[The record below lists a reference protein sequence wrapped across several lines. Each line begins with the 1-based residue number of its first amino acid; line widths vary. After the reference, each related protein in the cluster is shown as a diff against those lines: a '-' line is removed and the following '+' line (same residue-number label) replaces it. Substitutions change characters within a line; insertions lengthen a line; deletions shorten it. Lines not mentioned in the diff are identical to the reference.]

1 VTLQCRFLFAL
12 IGQFQEVKGGM
23 EARLTGLDYA
33 IVVGYIAFALGIGV
47 LLARRAAQSIAQYF
61 AAGREL
67 PWWLAGTSMVAT
79 TFASDTP
86 LAVTGIVRTQ
96 GISGNWFW
104 WGGALANMLGTF
116 FFAPLWRRSE
126 VLTDLEFI
134 AIRYHGAPA
143 NFLRGFR
150 VLYSSLIANSII
162 MGWVIAAMV
171 KIVQTTF
178 GWEPKTALAVLIT
191 VAFAYTILAGLWGV
205 VLTDFVQF
213 ALAMTGAIWLAVA
226 ALGAIGGGAM
236 LVQRL
241 SEQGHAKLLAFIPLL
256 SDRELLFA
264 FLTYVLVQWW
274 AVGRPDGEGYIAQRI
289 LATKDERNAVLS
301 FLWFAF
307 AHYVLRPWWWI
318 VVALVSLLL
327 MPKMQKPL
335 GDEGAYP
342 AMMVKLLPPGAL
354 GIMVAAMLAAFMST
368 MDTHMN
374 WAASYLVNDF
384 YRPFI
389 KPDADERHY
398 VLVGRIATAVILAL
412 GVATALVTERVEA
425 AWKLLAGL
433 NAGIGLVSIL
443 RWLWWRVN
451 AWSEISAMA
460 TALVVNSAIYL
471 LAWLSNPTAA
481 FLAATEGFPLRLLI
495 IVVLVQVA
503 WVLVTLATQ
512 PEPME
517 KLVTFYRK
525 VRPPGWWK
533 PVAEAAGLPAE
544 PLDWRWLLGW
554 IGGVVLI
561 YGGLVAMG
569 GLLLSQVH
577 WLLGGGITAALGLIG
592 VRAGLKAVFGGRK
605 FDAKTA

>member
-1 VTLQCRFLFAL
+1 MAL
-12 IGQFQEVKGGM
+12 LHNKSTALEVKGEM

-33 IVVGYIAFALGIGV
+33 IVVGYIVFALGVGV

-67 PWWLAGTSMVAT
+67 PWWIAGTSMVAT

-104 WGGALANMLGTF
+104 WGGAFANMLGTF

-150 VLYSSLIANSII
+150 VLYSSLIANSIV

-226 ALGAIGGGAM
+226 ALGAIGSGAI

-241 SEQGHAKLLAFIPLL
+241 SEHGHAKLLSFVP
-256 SDRELLFA
+256 SPTDSELWFA

-318 VVALVSLLL
+318 VVALVSVLL

-342 AMMVKLLPPGAL
+342 AMMVQLLPPGAL

-389 KPDADERHY
+389 KPIADERHY

-460 TALVVNSAIYL
+460 TALIVNSAIYL
-471 LAWLSNPTAA
+471 LAWLGNPIATY
-481 FLAATEGFPLRLLI
+481 LTTTEGFPLRLLI

-503 WVLVTLATQ
+503 WVLVTLVTQ

-517 KLVTFYRK
+517 KLVTFYYK

-533 PVAEAAGLPAE
+533 PIAEAAGLPTE
-544 PLDWRWLLGW
+544 PLNWRWVLGW
-554 IGGVVLI
+554 IGGVALI

-577 WLLGGGITAALGLIG
+577 WLLGGGMAAALGLIG
-592 VRAGLKAVFGGRK
+592 VRAGLKAVFGERRFETK
-605 FDAKTA
+605 AA

>member
-1 VTLQCRFLFAL
+1 
-12 IGQFQEVKGGM
+12 M
-23 EARLTGLDYA
+23 EAKLTTLDYA
-33 IVVGYIAFALGIGV
+33 IVVGYIVFAMVIGV
-47 LLARRAAQSIAQYF
+47 ILARKASKSISQYF

-104 WGGALANMLGTF
+104 WSGALANMLGTF

-126 VLTDLEFI
+126 ALTDLEFI
-134 AIRYHGAPA
+134 ALRYHGVPA
-143 NFLRGFR
+143 NFLRCFR
-150 VLYSSLIANSII
+150 VLYSSLISNSIV

-178 GWEPKTALAVLIT
+178 GWEPKTALAVLIF
-191 VAFAYTILAGLWGV
+191 VAFFYTILSGLWGV
-205 VLTDFVQF
+205 VLTDLVQF
-213 ALAMTGAIWLAVA
+213 VLAMAGSIWLAVE
-226 ALGAIGGGAM
+226 ALKEIGGSTM

-241 SEQGHAKLLAFIPLL
+241 SEQGLTVRLAFIP
-256 SDRELLFA
+256 SPENSKIWFA
-264 FLTYVLVQWW
+264 FLTYILVQWW

-289 LATKDERNAVLS
+289 LSTKDERNALLS

-327 MPKMQKPL
+327 IPQMQKPL

-342 AMMVKLLPPGAL
+342 VMMVQLLPSGAL

-368 MDTHMN
+368 MDTHLN

-389 KPDADERHY
+389 KPNGDERHY
-398 VLVGRIATAVILAL
+398 VLVGRIATTFILAF
-412 GVATALVTERVEA
+412 GVAAALVTEQVEA

-433 NAGIGLVSIL
+433 NAGVGLVSIL

-460 TALVVNSAIYL
+460 TALIVNSAIYL
-471 LAWLSNPTAA
+471 LAWLGEPKAG
-481 FLAATEGFPLRLLI
+481 FLTTMEGFPLRLLI
-495 IVVLVQVA
+495 IVLCVQVA
-503 WVLVTLATQ
+503 WVLVTFLTK

-517 KLVTFYRK
+517 KLIDFYRK
-525 VRPPGWWK
+525 VRPLGWWK
-533 PVAEAAGLPAE
+533 PIASVAGLKSE
-544 PLDWRWLLGW
+544 NLNWRWLIGW
-554 IGGVVLI
+554 FGGVALI
-561 YGGLVAMG
+561 YGGLVALG
-569 GLLLSQVH
+569 GLLLMQLQ
-577 WLLGGGITAALGLIG
+577 WLIGGGIVAVTGLISLQ
-592 VRAGLKAVFGGRK
+592 VGLKAIFQK
-605 FDAKTA
+605 SLQ

>member
-1 VTLQCRFLFAL
+1 
-12 IGQFQEVKGGM
+12 M
-23 EARLTGLDYA
+23 EAKLTVLDYA
-33 IVVGYIAFALGIGV
+33 IVVGYIVFAMGIGV
-47 LLARRAAQSIAQYF
+47 VLARKAAQNIAQYF

-126 VLTDLEFI
+126 ALTDLEFI
-134 AIRYHGAPA
+134 ALRYHGAPA
-143 NFLRGFR
+143 NILRGFR
-150 VLYSSLIANSII
+150 VLYTSLISNSIV

-178 GWEPKTALAVLIT
+178 GWEPKMALAVLIF
-191 VAFAYTILAGLWGV
+191 VAFFYTILSGLWGV
-205 VLTDFVQF
+205 VLTDLVQF
-213 ALAMTGAIWLAVA
+213 VLAMTGAIWLAIA

-236 LVQRL
+236 LVQKL
-241 SEQGHAKLLAFIPLL
+241 NEQGLADRLAFIP
-256 SDRELLFA
+256 SPQNHELWVA
-264 FLTYVLVQWW
+264 FLTYILVQWW

-307 AHYVLRPWWWI
+307 AHYVLRPWWWM
-318 VVALVSLLL
+318 VVALASLLL
-327 MPKMQKPL
+327 MPQMQKPL

-342 AMMVKLLPPGAL
+342 AMMVQLLPSGAL

-368 MDTHMN
+368 MDTHLN

-389 KPDADERHY
+389 KPNADEKHY
-398 VLVGRIATAVILAL
+398 VLIGRVATAFILAL

-443 RWLWWRVN
+443 RWLWWKVN

-460 TALVVNSAIYL
+460 TALIVNSVIYL
-471 LAWLSNPTAA
+471 LSWMGNPTANY
-481 FLAATEGFPLRLLI
+481 LTTTEGFPYRLLL
-495 IVVLVQVA
+495 IVICVQVA
-503 WVLVTLATQ
+503 WVLVTWFTK
-512 PEPME
+512 PEPMD
-517 KLVTFYRK
+517 KLVAFYRK

-533 PVAEAAGLPAE
+533 PVAEIAGLPAE
-544 PLDWRWLLGW
+544 LLNWRWVVGW

-561 YGGLVAMG
+561 YGGLVALG
-569 GLLLSQVH
+569 GLLLSQPH
-577 WLLGGGITAALGLIG
+577 WLIGGLIATIIGLLG
-592 VRAGLKAVFGGRK
+592 VRVGLVAVFQG
-605 FDAKTA
+605 AVQE

>member
-1 VTLQCRFLFAL
+1 
-12 IGQFQEVKGGM
+12 M
-23 EARLTGLDYA
+23 EAKLTALDYG
-33 IVVGYIAFALGIGV
+33 IVVGYILFAMVVGV
-47 LLARRAAQSIAQYF
+47 GLARRAAQNIAQYF

-96 GISGNWFW
+96 GIAGNWFW
-104 WGGALANMLGTF
+104 WNGALANMLGTF

-126 VLTDLEFI
+126 ALTDLEFI
-134 AIRYHGAPA
+134 ALRYHGAPA
-143 NFLRGFR
+143 DFLRGFR
-150 VLYSSLIANSII
+150 VLYSSLISNSIV

-178 GWEPKTALAVLIT
+178 GWEPKTALAVLIF
-191 VAFAYTILAGLWGV
+191 VAFFYTVLSGLWGV
-205 VLTDFVQF
+205 VLTDLIQFV
-213 ALAMTGAIWLAVA
+213 LAMTGAIWLAVA

-236 LVQRL
+236 LVQKL
-241 SEQGHAKLLAFIPLL
+241 SGQGLAEKLAFIP
-256 SDRELLFA
+256 SPENHELWLA
-264 FLTYVLVQWW
+264 FLTYILVQWW

-301 FLWFAF
+301 FLWFSF
-307 AHYVLRPWWWI
+307 AHYVLRPWWWM
-318 VVALVSLLL
+318 VVALASLLL

-342 AMMVKLLPPGAL
+342 AMMVQLLPPGAL

-368 MDTHMN
+368 MDTHLN

-384 YRPFI
+384 YRPFVN
-389 KPDADERHY
+389 PRADERHY
-398 VLVGRIATAVILAL
+398 VLIGRVATAFILAL

-471 LAWLSNPTAA
+471 LAWMGNPTASY
-481 FLAATEGFPLRLLI
+481 LTTTEGFPLRLLL
-495 IVVLVQVA
+495 IVVCVQAA
-503 WVLVTLATQ
+503 WVVVTWLTK
-512 PEPME
+512 PEPTE
-517 KLVTFYRK
+517 KLVAFYRK

-533 PVAEAAGLPAE
+533 PVAEVAGLTPE
-544 PLDWRWLLGW
+544 PINWRWLLG
-554 IGGVVLI
+554 
-561 YGGLVAMG
+561 
-569 GLLLSQVH
+569 
-577 WLLGGGITAALGLIG
+577 
-592 VRAGLKAVFGGRK
+592 
-605 FDAKTA
+605 

>member
-1 VTLQCRFLFAL
+1 
-12 IGQFQEVKGGM
+12 M

-33 IVVGYIAFALGIGV
+33 IVVGYIVFAMGVGV
-47 LLARRAAQSIAQYF
+47 LLAKRAAQSIAQYF

-67 PWWLAGTSMVAT
+67 PWWIAGTSMVAT

-104 WGGALANMLGTF
+104 WSGALANMLSTF

-126 VLTDLEFI
+126 VLTDLEFV

-150 VLYSSLIANSII
+150 VLYSSLLANSIV

-191 VAFAYTILAGLWGV
+191 VAFVYTILAGLWGV

-226 ALGAIGGGAM
+226 ALGAIGGGAV

-241 SEQGHAKLLAFIPLL
+241 SEQGHAKLLSFIPSP
-256 SDRELLFA
+256 SDSELWLA
-264 FLTYVLVQWW
+264 FLTYIFVQWW

-318 VVALVSLLL
+318 VVALVSLML

-342 AMMVKLLPPGAL
+342 AMMIQLLPPGAL

-389 KPDADERHY
+389 KPNADERHY
-398 VLVGRIATAVILAL
+398 VLVGRIATTVILAL

-451 AWSEISAMA
+451 AWSEISAMV
-460 TALVVNSAIYL
+460 TALVVNSGIYL
-471 LAWLSNPTAA
+471 LAWLGNPIATH
-481 FLAATEGFPLRLLI
+481 LATTEGFPLRLLI
-495 IVVLVQVA
+495 IVTLVQIA
-503 WVLVTLATQ
+503 WVLVTLTTQ

-533 PVAEAAGLPAE
+533 PVAEAAGLPSE
-544 PLDWRWLLGW
+544 PLNWRWVLGW
-554 IGGVVLI
+554 VGGVALI

-577 WLLGGGITAALGLIG
+577 WLLGGGIAAALGLIG
-592 VRAGLKAVFGGRK
+592 VRVGLKAVFGERE

>member
-1 VTLQCRFLFAL
+1 
-12 IGQFQEVKGGM
+12 M
-23 EARLTGLDYA
+23 
-33 IVVGYIAFALGIGV
+33 
-47 LLARRAAQSIAQYF
+47 
-61 AAGREL
+61 
-67 PWWLAGTSMVAT
+67 
-79 TFASDTP
+79 
-86 LAVTGIVRTQ
+86 
-96 GISGNWFW
+96 
-104 WGGALANMLGTF
+104 
-116 FFAPLWRRSE
+116 
-126 VLTDLEFI
+126 
-134 AIRYHGAPA
+134 
-143 NFLRGFR
+143 
-150 VLYSSLIANSII
+150 
-162 MGWVIAAMV
+162 
-171 KIVQTTF
+171 
-178 GWEPKTALAVLIT
+178 
-191 VAFAYTILAGLWGV
+191 
-205 VLTDFVQF
+205 
-213 ALAMTGAIWLAVA
+213 
-226 ALGAIGGGAM
+226 
-236 LVQRL
+236 
-241 SEQGHAKLLAFIPLL
+241 
-256 SDRELLFA
+256 FA

-289 LATKDERNAVLS
+289 LATKDERNAALS

-327 MPKMQKPL
+327 MPKMLKPL

-389 KPDADERHY
+389 KPDAGERHY

-471 LAWLSNPTAA
+471 LAWLGNPTAA

-544 PLDWRWLLGW
+544 PLDRRWLLGW

-577 WLLGGGITAALGLIG
+577 WLLGGGIVTALGLVG
-592 VRAGLKAVFGGRK
+592 VRTGLKKVNDDLLRPS
-605 FDAKTA
+605 

>member
-1 VTLQCRFLFAL
+1 MCDEFES
-12 IGQFQEVKGGM
+12 EVVAM
-23 EARLTGLDYA
+23 EAKLTALDYA
-33 IVVGYIAFALGIGV
+33 IVVGYIVFAMGV
-47 LLARRAAQSIAQYF
+47 GVALARRAAQNIAQYF

-104 WGGALANMLGTF
+104 WSGAFANMLGTF

-126 VLTDLEFI
+126 ALTDLEFI
-134 AIRYHGAPA
+134 SLRYHGAPA

-150 VLYSSLIANSII
+150 VLYSSLISNSIV

-178 GWEPKTALAVLIT
+178 GWEPKTAIAVLIFVT
-191 VAFAYTILAGLWGV
+191 FFYTILSGLWGV
-205 VLTDFVQF
+205 VLTDLLQFV
-213 ALAMTGAIWLAVA
+213 LAMTGAIWLAVVS
-226 ALGAIGGGAM
+226 LSAIGGGAM
-236 LVQRL
+236 LVQKL
-241 SEQGHAKLLAFIPLL
+241 TEQGLTDKLAFIP
-256 SDRELLFA
+256 SPANHELWVA
-264 FLTYVLVQWW
+264 FLTYIFVQWW

-301 FLWFAF
+301 FLWFSF
-307 AHYVLRPWWWI
+307 AHYVLRPWWWM
-318 VVALVSLLL
+318 VVALASLLL

-342 AMMVKLLPPGAL
+342 AMMVQLLPSGAL

-368 MDTHMN
+368 MDTHLN

-389 KPDADERHY
+389 RPNADERHY
-398 VLVGRIATAVILAL
+398 VLIGRIATIFILAL

-433 NAGIGLVSIL
+433 NAGIGLVSVL

-460 TALVVNSAIYL
+460 TALIVNSAIYA
-471 LAWLSNPTAA
+471 LAWLGNPTASY
-481 FLAATEGFPLRLLI
+481 LTTTEGFPYRLLI
-495 IVVLVQVA
+495 IIAFVQVA
-503 WVLVTLATQ
+503 WLLVTKFTP
-512 PEPME
+512 PEPTE
-517 KLVTFYRK
+517 KLVAFYRK
-525 VRPPGWWK
+525 VRPPGWWQ
-533 PVAEAAGLPAE
+533 PIAEVAGLPSE
-544 PLDWRWLLGW
+544 PINWQWLLGW
-554 IGGVVLI
+554 IGGVALI
-561 YGGLVAMG
+561 YGGLVALG
-569 GLLLSQVH
+569 GLLLLQPN
-577 WLLGGGITAALGLIG
+577 WLLGGGVTAIAGLIG
-592 VRAGLKAVFGGRK
+592 MRIGLRAVFR
-605 FDAKTA
+605 